1 MDKKLKIYIALLIL
15 MIVSIIVIDVNRP
28 VPINW
33 STTYDTND
41 KIPFGLYVLDQELP
55 TLLKDQK
62 LNKVITTPYEY
73 FEPLYDYDS
82 LVKNYNVKGTFLAI
96 AEYAE
101 MDEASVTEL
110 FYFADRGNTIFLSMK
125 SFPKAILD
133 SLKINCNADFEY
145 KKKSYN
151 WIANPKLGTKKYNI
165 EEGLGNNYFSK
176 IDTLQTTILGYQ
188 SGDSTRVNF
197 IKVPYKSGNFILHT
211 QPVAFTNF
219 HLLKNDHAEYAE
231 KVLSYLPKGDVFWY
245 LKNQNGEKI
254 SNGKLRYLFSQP
266 ALKSGWLLFLI
277 GMLVFM
283 IFNAKRRQRV
293 VPIVQPLSN
302 TSIDFAKTIGNL
314 YFQEGDHGNLID
326 KKIIY
331 FLEKMRQDYLLDTT
345 VLDDNFI
352 KKLQA
357 KSGKNSFDIQNL
369 VYLINQHRKNNFTAI
384 ESDLIAINNAI
395 EKIIN

>member
-1 MDKKLKIYIALLIL
+1 

-33 STTYDTND
+33 SPTYDTND

-62 LNKVITTPYEY
+62 LNKVIATPYEY

-101 MDEASVTEL
+101 MDEASVSEL

-211 QPVAFTNF
+211 QPAAFTNF

-384 ESDLIAINNAI
+384 ESDLIALNNAI